1 LANDWQSHLKQLDMF
16 AKHSGCIKSCD
27 TDRHNNWQEVSL
39 ASACIKVTDGSHFSP
54 TPRSHGRPI
63 ANVKDLRPGFVDILS
78 CTKIAEEDF
87 QELVRNGCDVQRH
100 DVLLSKDGTIGRVV
114 VYEQDEP
121 LVALSSI
128 AILRPGKALDPF
140 FLGQALQSS
149 QVTKQIGILA
159 GGSALHR
166 LVLRDI
172 NRLFIPLPSLAEQS
186 RIAAVLDTVDEAIA
200 KTEAVIA
207 KLKQVRIGLLHDLL
221 TCGLDE
227 YGQLRNPIV
236 HPEQFQ
242 DSPLGCI
249 PRVWQCKT
257 LEEAADWYSGGT
269 PSRSQAA
276 WWQGDVPILTP
287 KDIKVLEFSDTIE
300 HVTEEA
306 AQMGSKV
313 MPASTAFIV
322 VRGMILAH
330 TFPVCLS
337 TRPLAFNQDIKAVC
351 GRGELSTRFLAH
363 WFAANSAL
371 FLRKATE
378 ATHGT
383 KKLDSDELHRIR
395 IAIPSPE
402 EQQAIVK
409 WIEAIDANIAVE
421 SDKHAKL
428 GLVKSGVMSDLL
440 TGRVRV
446 PEEIAVAP

>member
-1 LANDWQSHLKQLDMF
+1 M
-16 AKHSGCIKSCD
+16 
-27 TDRHNNWQEVSL
+27 
-39 ASACIKVTDGSHFSP
+39 KVF
-54 TPRSHGRPI
+54 
-63 ANVKDLRPGFVDILS
+63 
-78 CTKIAEEDF
+78 
-87 QELVRNGCDVQRH
+87 EL
-100 DVLLSKDGTIGRVV
+100 
-114 VYEQDEP
+114 
-121 LVALSSI
+121 
-128 AILRPGKALDPF
+128 
-140 FLGQALQSS
+140 
-149 QVTKQIGILA
+149 
-159 GGSALHR
+159 
-166 LVLRDI
+166 
-172 NRLFIPLPSLAEQS
+172 
-186 RIAAVLDTVDEAIA
+186 
-200 KTEAVIA
+200 
-207 KLKQVRIGLLHDLL
+207 
-221 TCGLDE
+221 
-227 YGQLRNPIV
+227 
-236 HPEQFQ
+236 
-242 DSPLGCI
+242 
-249 PRVWQCKT
+249 
-257 LEEAADWYSGGT
+257 
-269 PSRSQAA
+269 
-276 WWQGDVPILTP
+276 
-287 KDIKVLEFSDTIE
+287 SDTIE

-395 IAIPSPE
+395 IAIPSLE

-428 GLVKSGVMSDLL
+428 GLVKSGVMADLL

-446 PEEIAVAP
+446 PEGITVAP

>member
-1 LANDWQSHLKQLDMF
+1 MYNRATSWPERPLGELLDIARQTVTPGAYPAEQF
-16 AKHSGCIKSCD
+16 VHYSIPAWDATRGPALEIGASIGSAKICIKQPTILVSKLNPRIPRVVLVESPIGQ
-27 TDRHNNWQEVSL
+27 RHCASTEFIPYVAQADSVSL
-39 ASACIKVTDGSHFSP
+39 RFYKWFLQSLMFQRRLERIATGSTNSHTRAHPAETLKWNVPAP
-54 TPRSHGRPI
+54 TP
-63 ANVKDLRPGFVDILS
+63 
-78 CTKIAEEDF
+78 EE
-87 QELVRNGCDVQRH
+87 Q
-100 DVLLSKDGTIGRVV
+100 
-114 VYEQDEP
+114 Y
-121 LVALSSI
+121 
-128 AILRPGKALDPF
+128 
-140 FLGQALQSS
+140 
-149 QVTKQIGILA
+149 
-159 GGSALHR
+159 
-166 LVLRDI
+166 
-172 NRLFIPLPSLAEQS
+172 
-186 RIAAVLDTVDEAIA
+186 RIAAVLDTVDEAIV
-200 KTEAVIA
+200 KTEAAIV
-207 KLKQVRIGLLHDLL
+207 KLKQVRAGLLHDLL
-221 TCGLDE
+221 TRGIDE
-227 YGQLRNPIV
+227 NGQLRDAIA

-249 PRVWQCKT
+249 PRAWQCKT

-287 KDIKVLEFSDTIE
+287 KDMKVFELSDTIE

-383 KKLDSDELHRIR
+383 KKLDSNELHRIR

-409 WIEAIDANIAVE
+409 RIEAIDANIAVE

-428 GLVKSGVMSDLL
+428 GLVKSGLMSDLL
-440 TGRVRV
+440 TGRVRL
-446 PEEIAVAP
+446 PEEIAVAS

>member
-1 LANDWQSHLKQLDMF
+1 MHEETMQPSDIHQVIATAGHAPEL
-16 AKHSGCIKSCD
+16 
-27 TDRHNNWQEVSL
+27 QEVRLGEVCRVQTGPFGSQL
-39 ASACIKVTDGSHFSP
+39 HASDYRAHGTPIITVEHLGDNRIIHENVPLVSDDDLQRLTRYQLHAGDIVFSRVGAIDRRALVTNLEHGWLFSGRCLRVR
-54 TPRSHGRPI
+54 PRQDTVH
-63 ANVKDLRPGFVDILS
+63 PGFLAHYLGLPQVKNWILNHSVGSTMACLNTDIPLRLPL
-78 CTKIAEEDF
+78 T
-87 QELVRNGCDVQRH
+87 LP
-100 DVLLSKDGTIGRVV
+100 LL
-114 VYEQDEP
+114 
-121 LVALSSI
+121 
-128 AILRPGKALDPF
+128 
-140 FLGQALQSS
+140 ALQ
-149 QVTKQIGILA
+149 L
-159 GGSALHR
+159 
-166 LVLRDI
+166 
-172 NRLFIPLPSLAEQS
+172 
-186 RIAAVLDTVDEAIA
+186 RIAAVLDTVDEEIA

-207 KLKQVRIGLLHDLL
+207 KLKQVRAGLLHDLL
-221 TCGLDE
+221 TRGLDE
-227 YGQLRNPIV
+227 HGQLRDPIA

-269 PSRSQAA
+269 PSRSQVA

-287 KDIKVLEFSDTIE
+287 KDMKVFELSDTIE

-409 WIEAIDANIAVE
+409 WIETIDANIAVE

-428 GLVKSGVMSDLL
+428 GLVKSGLMSDLL

-446 PEEIAVAP
+446 PEGIAVAS